1 MMKATHPSEPAS
13 CWGHPQGETT
23 GNLCQSSIAFDTLFC
38 AGLCLLYAVL
48 RAAGVSPPTSIHD
61 LGRMRG

>member
-1 MMKATHPSEPAS
+1 ML
-13 CWGHPQGETT
+13 GHPQGETT